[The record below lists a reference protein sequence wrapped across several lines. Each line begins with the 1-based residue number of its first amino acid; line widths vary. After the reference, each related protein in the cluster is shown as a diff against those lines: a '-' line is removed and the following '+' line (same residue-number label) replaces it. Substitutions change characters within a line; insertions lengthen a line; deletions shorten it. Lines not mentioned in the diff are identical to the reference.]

1 MQRQS
6 EPTQLEVGLRDVATG
21 ILTPFGEEDGEI
33 RYDALRSNVQALYDA
48 GVRTFLACA
57 NISEYHSLS
66 HEERITITEE
76 SVDAL
81 AADACVLAGAG
92 GSLKTTTRLIGAFER
107 TGVDGIMVMPPMH
120 AYKHEQGL
128 LRYYREL
135 AEVAD
140 TGIIPYIRGFSPSV
154 EFLAALT
161 HIDNVAGIKYALDD
175 IVTFREAISAGSDDV
190 IWVAVTETLA
200 PEFYMEGAEG
210 FTAGVSNFRPEIG
223 LALMEALE
231 AGDFERAKEIRDVT
245 LEYQRFRT
253 ECGHDNT
260 FDGAVSIPAVKYGLE
275 LAGLTGG
282 AVRPPLVELSHEDKA
297 RAEEMYHRIEAA
309 DVP

>member
-1 MQRQS
+1 MQRQPG
-6 EPTQLEVGLRDVATG
+6 PTQLETGLRNVATG
-21 ILTPFGEEDGEI
+21 ILTPFSEEDKEI
-33 RYDALRSNVQALYDA
+33 RYDALRSNVQSLYDA

-66 HEERITITEE
+66 HEERIMVTEE

-81 AADACVLAGAG
+81 ADDACVLAGAG
-92 GSLKTTTRLIGAFER
+92 GSLKTATRLVEAFER
-107 TGVDGIMVMPPMH
+107 VGVDGIMVIPPMH

-135 AEVAD
+135 AQVSD
-140 TGIIPYIRGFSPSV
+140 TGVLPYIRGFSPSV

-161 HIDNVAGIKYALDD
+161 RIDNVAGIKYALDD
-175 IVTFREAISAGSDDV
+175 IVTFREAISAGDTDV

-223 LALMEALE
+223 LSLMEALE
-231 AGDFERAKEIRDVT
+231 AGDYERAKEIRDIT

-253 ECGHDNT
+253 ERGQNNT
-260 FDGAVSIPAVKYGLE
+260 FDGAISIPAVKYGLE
-275 LAGLTGG
+275 LAGFTGG
-282 AVRPPLVELSHEDKA
+282 VVRPPLVELSQEDRA
-297 RAEEMYHRIEAA
+297 RAEEMYHRIETA
-309 DVP
+309 DV